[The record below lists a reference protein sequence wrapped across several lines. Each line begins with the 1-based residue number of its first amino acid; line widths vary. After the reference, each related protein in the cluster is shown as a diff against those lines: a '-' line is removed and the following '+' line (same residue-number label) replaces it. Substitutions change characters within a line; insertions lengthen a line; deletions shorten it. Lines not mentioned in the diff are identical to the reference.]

1 MSPPEADPTPVP
13 PLKSRLTH
21 ADERVA
27 LFLVGFVDVV
37 REHARLVVWGTL
49 ALTALLAVFTALR
62 LGINSDNM
70 SLIHPDLPFMV
81 NQDEFSQHF
90 PVLDSAL
97 LVVVDA
103 QTPELA
109 RESADALRERMA
121 ARTEFFEDV
130 YVPGG
135 SRFFEEHGL
144 LYSEVDEL
152 YDFSDGMA
160 RMQPLIAELERDASI
175 ANFAR
180 IVRLGLDAV
189 NEDGEEGEEW
199 PAILEAIGSATTAVY
214 AEYPIAVS
222 WEEVLIQDSAL
233 DVPTRRVIVAH
244 PKLDFGNLLAA
255 GRSMDSIREDAAAL
269 GLEEAR
275 GVTVRITGNPALN
288 YEEMIGLLWDIG
300 AAGAFCFALVALL
313 VYRAL
318 RAKRLVV
325 GVLGTLI
332 VGLIW
337 TAAFAAA
344 AVGALNLASVS
355 FAILFIGLGVDFGIH
370 LGMRYADLFART
382 RDNAE
387 SLRGAVRDVGG
398 SLVLCTVTTA
408 LGFYVFVPTEFLGV
422 SELGL
427 VSGTGMLVI
436 LVLTLTFF
444 PALLST
450 WLALDPEKPPTASL
464 RFTRPWWHFFERHPR
479 AVRWTAAAF
488 GLGGIL
494 LVPRAWF
501 EPNVVNMR
509 DPTTES
515 VSAFEDLLADTGFSS
530 PWFVNGVAQGFEE
543 AEALA
548 VRARELE
555 AVDSTLIL
563 TDFVPEAQDEKLE
576 VLDDLAFLLETP
588 PPAGGRE
595 PRPAVEHVEALAEL
609 HDFLGAEWIAGADS
623 PLAESMRA
631 LRGQLAD
638 FLARVAREGDEEGA
652 VAALD
657 HVLLSRLPDQIARL
671 RAAIGTSGITLES
684 LPPELRRRMLSPEGL
699 VRVQI
704 FSSENLQARGAME
717 RFSDAVGTVVPK
729 PVGIAYNLVGLGRVT
744 VASFQ
749 QALFMA
755 IVGIALLLFLLW
767 GKIGE
772 AAVVLAPLLLGAVL
786 TVATMVLLDVPFSF
800 FNVIVIPLLF
810 GVGVDSGI
818 HLVHQAQL
826 GAGGQRGPATGE
838 DLLGSTT
845 ARAVFYSALTTTG
858 SFGSLAFSDH
868 IGMRSLGILL
878 TIGMVLT
885 VICNLIVLPAL
896 LDLRGS
902 GGAEARATLPE
913 TADPA

>member
-1 MSPPEADPTPVP
+1 
-13 PLKSRLTH
+13 
-21 ADERVA
+21 
-27 LFLVGFVDVV
+27 
-37 REHARLVVWGTL
+37 VWGTL
-49 ALTALLAVFTALR
+49 ALTVVLAVFTALR

-81 NQDEFSQHF
+81 NQEEFKQHF

-103 QTPELA
+103 RTPELA

-135 SRFFEEHGL
+135 SGFFEEHGL
-144 LYSEVDEL
+144 LYSEVEEL
-152 YDFSDGMA
+152 YDFSDGMV
-160 RMQPLIAELERDASI
+160 RMQPLLAELESDASI
-175 ANFAR
+175 ANFSR
-180 IVRLGLDAV
+180 VVRLGLDAA
-189 NEDGEEGEEW
+189 NEEGTEGEEW
-199 PAILEAIGSATTAVY
+199 PAILEAIGDATTAVY
-214 AEYPIAVS
+214 AEFPIAVS
-222 WEEVLIQDSAL
+222 WEDVLIQDSAL

-244 PKLDFGNLLAA
+244 PVLDFGNLLAA
-255 GRSMDSIREDAAAL
+255 GRSMGAIREEAAAL
-269 GLEEAR
+269 GLEARR
-275 GVTVRITGNPALN
+275 GVQVRITGNPALN

-300 AAGAFCFALVALL
+300 GAGAFCFALVAFL

-332 VGLIW
+332 VGLVW
-337 TAAFAAA
+337 TAAFAAV
-344 AVGALNLASVS
+344 AVGDLNLASVS

-370 LGMRYADLFART
+370 LGMRYADLFAQT

-408 LGFYVFVPTEFLGV
+408 LGFYVFVPTKFLGV

-427 VSGTGMLVI
+427 IAGTGMLII
-436 LVLTLTFF
+436 LLLTLTFY

-464 RFTRPWWHFFERHPR
+464 RFTRPWWRVFERHPR
-479 AVRWTAAAF
+479 AVRWTAAAVGVG
-488 GLGGIL
+488 GLF
-494 LVPRAWF
+494 LVPGAWF

-530 PWFVNGVAQGFEE
+530 PWFVNGVAASFEE

-548 VRARELE
+548 ARARELE
-555 AVDSTLIL
+555 AVESTLIL
-563 TDFVPEAQDEKLE
+563 TDFVPDEQEEKLA
-576 VLDDLAFLLETP
+576 VLDDLAFLLEAP
-588 PPAGGRE
+588 PPTGERAS
-595 PRPAVEHVEALAEL
+595 RPARVQVQALSDL
-609 HDFLGAEWIAGADS
+609 HDFLDADWIAGRDS

-631 LRGQLAD
+631 LRRQLAD
-638 FLARVAREGDEEGA
+638 FLVRVEQDGNADAAMASLDE
-652 VAALD
+652 
-657 HVLLSRLPDQIARL
+657 VLLSRLPGQIARL
-671 RAAIGTSGITLES
+671 RAAIGTSEITFEG
-684 LPPELRRRMLSPEGL
+684 LPPDLRRRMLSPEGL

-704 FSSENLQARGAME
+704 FASENLQTRGAME
-717 RFSDAVGTVVPK
+717 RFADAVGTVVPN
-729 PVGIAYNLVGLGRVT
+729 PVGISYNLVGLGRVT

-749 QALFMA
+749 QALTTA

-767 GKIGE
+767 GKIVDV
-772 AAVVLAPLLLGAVL
+772 AVVLAPLLLGAVL
-786 TVATMVLLDVPFSF
+786 TVASMVLLDIPFSF
-800 FNVIVIPLLF
+800 FNVIVIPLIF

-826 GAGGQRGPATGE
+826 GQRGGQGGRGPATGE
-838 DLLGSTT
+838 SLLATTT

-885 VICNLIVLPAL
+885 VVCNLIVLPAL
-896 LDLRGS
+896 LDLRRGD
-902 GGAEARATLPE
+902 GADTRSDVLEPVDAA
-913 TADPA
+913 